1 MERNKLMRKKSS
13 KLNHVQ
19 LNPSK
24 DKGSLLAKKKKKIN
38 GVWYLALSGFFI
50 TVFVVGY
57 FS

>member
-1 MERNKLMRKKSS
+1 MRKKSS
-13 KLNHVQ
+13 KLKNIQ

-24 DKGSLLAKKKKKIN
+24 KGSLLMAKKKKVMKF
-38 GVWYLALSGFFI
+38 WYLALAGFFI